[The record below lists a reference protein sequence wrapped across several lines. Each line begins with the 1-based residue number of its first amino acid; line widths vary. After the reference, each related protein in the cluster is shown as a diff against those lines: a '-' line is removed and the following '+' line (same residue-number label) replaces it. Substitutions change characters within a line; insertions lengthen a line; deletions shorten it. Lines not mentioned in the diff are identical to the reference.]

1 MPLIKCPECGKEI
14 SDQAQ
19 SCPHCGNPIKPVVI
33 EQTGKKWKLAKVITW
48 LIFWFG
54 AVLILVGAGNG
65 GFDNPLTGLGIT
77 LAFLGFIARLVVR
90 FGSWWSHK

>member
-1 MPLIKCPECGKEI
+1 MPLIKCPECGAEI

-33 EQTGKKWKLAKVITW
+33 EQTGKKWKLAKVITS
-48 LIFWFG
+48 LVFWTG
-54 AVLILVGAGNG
+54 VILILVGAGNG
-65 GFDNPLTGLGIT
+65 GLNNPLTGLGIT
-77 LAFLGFIARLVVR
+77 LAFLGFLSVLVVK